1 MDAIKTSTVET
12 VWVFYSKVYFLTI
25 AVLTQLHYFQLVL
38 VSVPLYLTLSLGF
51 KENKLHFKIV
61 QPWHIQGI

>member
-51 KENKLHFKIV
+51 KESKLHFKIV